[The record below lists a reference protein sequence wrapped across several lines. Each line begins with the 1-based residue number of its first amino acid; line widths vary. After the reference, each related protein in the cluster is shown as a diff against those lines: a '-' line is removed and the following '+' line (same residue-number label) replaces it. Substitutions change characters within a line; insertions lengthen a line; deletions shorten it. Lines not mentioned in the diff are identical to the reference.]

1 MVDWVPML
9 MLFEKRVLA
18 RRVDAESVETLQ
30 VDAESVLPRSVEY
43 VPLET
48 HRRVLLVVLPVRVLT
63 ESEDA
68 KSVDAESVMNP
79 PLVTERPV
87 PIKEDA
93 VRLDTSIMELIP
105 PFSVEKAT
113 LPRFAVPAFRVSM
126 VRKEAVPPSKEP
138 PLGR

>member
-1 MVDWVPML
+1 

-68 KSVDAESVMNP
+68 ESELNP

-105 PFSVEKAT
+105 PVSVEKAT

-126 VRKEAVPPSKEP
+126 VRKEAVPPSNEP